1 MSRLHILIPVYNDVE
16 ALNKLLDGIARSVAD
31 AVDVLVVDD
40 GSLDQPVADRSLRDR
55 PLDVELIRL
64 RRNVGHQRA
73 IAVGLCHLVRKRSE
87 GVFLVMD
94 GDGEDRPEDI
104 PRLVAALADEGVDAV
119 VAERRKRRESRLF
132 RGFYEIYKGLFRL
145 LTGKVIRFGN
155 FCAMTPEAARRLV
168 YMDELWMHVPATL
181 LKSGLRLHY
190 LPVDRGSRYCG
201 RSRMNLV
208 SLVTHGLRSVAI
220 FTEAVLTRIILF
232 CAMVAGSSL
241 ALILTAFAI
250 KLLGFATPGWFTVAV
265 GALLGLLVQTA
276 TITLISLLIAMNS
289 RHSAAQIPF
298 LFAVEYIE
306 SVESLGATSGAV
318 GGPA

>member
-16 ALNKLLDGIARSVAD
+16 ALTRLLDGIARSVAD
-31 AVDVLVVDD
+31 PVDVLVVDD
-40 GSLDQPVADRSLRDR
+40 GSLDQPVTAESLRDR

-73 IAVGLCHLVRKRSE
+73 IAIGLCHLVKKGSE

-104 PRLVAALADEGVDAV
+104 PRLVAALAGEGADVV
-119 VAERRKRRESRLF
+119 VAERRKRSESRLF
-132 RGFYEIYKGLFRL
+132 KGFYKVYKGLFHL
-145 LTGKVIRFGN
+145 LTGRVIRFGN

-168 YMDELWMHVPATL
+168 YMDELWMHFPATMI
-181 LKSGLRLHY
+181 KSGLRLGQ

-201 RSRMNLV
+201 SSRMNLV

-220 FTEAVLTRIILF
+220 FTEAVLTRIIIF
-232 CAMVAGSSL
+232 CALVAVSSL
-241 ALILTAFAI
+241 ALILTAFTI
-250 KLLGFATPGWFTVAV
+250 KLLGFATPGWFTVAI

-298 LFAVEYIE
+298 LFSAEYVD
-306 SVESLGATSGAV
+306 SVEGLGATGR
-318 GGPA
+318 PA